1 MDVSR
6 IEAISP
12 KQIDWRKL
20 TAPEIIEYKEQGVE
34 VPSQYLQWA
43 QSFLNDVNAA
53 DTDETTYESANTQTT
68 TPTAESA
75 PITTES
81 SDVADSTAEEGAE
94 IEEEPKTPAEAK
106 REEMEAG
113 GASLVDIAKVFIK
126 DSRDSR
132 GDTVRSSFV
141 MAVTANQ
148 SENEIQT
155 LDNHMN
161 ALLNKAEAI
170 QKEVKN
176 EVDSVNNGD
185 NDPTAIGKINKLNA
199 QLQRMGL
206 QAQSNL
212 VGVEGAL
219 NTDESIVNSQSPI
232 IINAEDF
239 GSETLGVGN
248 ELLASI
254 RGNGLIDIR
263 ELVYGLMARRVG
275 GRTVDTSEKATN
287 IQTESLSTI
296 TDGKSAVQDYKSQVQ
311 DKTGVAAFNLKENKD
326 DEQAEDDKSSNDP
339 AKNPT
344 AETDKMASANLDQI
358 LKAKMRK
365 GENVGNDQLT

>member
-12 KQIDWRKL
+12 RQIDWRKL
-20 TAPEIIEYKEQGVE
+20 TAPEIIEYKEQGID

-43 QSFLNDVNAA
+43 QSFLADVNAA
-53 DTDETTYESANTQTT
+53 DTDETTYETANSQSVATST
-68 TPTAESA
+68 ESA
-75 PITTES
+75 DASTETLDTTGVEG
-81 SDVADSTAEEGAE
+81 DDGAE
-94 IEEEPKTPAEAK
+94 IQEEPKTPAEAK

-126 DSRDSR
+126 DSSDSR

-148 SENEIQT
+148 SENEIQA
-155 LDNHMN
+155 LDNHMK
-161 ALLNKAEAI
+161 ALLNKADAI
-170 QKEVKN
+170 QKELKN

-185 NDPTAIGKINKLNA
+185 NDSTAIGKINKLNA

-296 TDGKSAVQDYKSQVQ
+296 SDGKSTVQDYKSQVQ

-344 AETDKMASANLDQI
+344 VETDKMASANLDQI